1 MAPLLHFLIP
11 RSIGQRFA
19 IATGAGAGLIL
30 VVLSLANY
38 YSSREL
44 LLTQT
49 SREALMEVRGE
60 VGNWDDLV
68 DRIAMLPAVIG
79 ATEVSVKNNEGVTA
93 PWLASLLD
101 HSPGRAVYGLYMAR
115 EGRNW
120 KDPLSDIWVDRKNWP
135 HGSLLKYDF
144 HDSNQD
150 WYKGAKEKKKGIHVT
165 LPYFDDGGSDID
177 MISITKEVHDAS
189 GRFIGVAGTDVA
201 MKEMEKNVGQ
211 MRLRDVGTDL
221 FGNAEG
227 IDSAAAPQPAQDS
240 DRQVAYLI
248 SKTGAVIV
256 GPEKNGIRRFPKPGE
271 KDPEKIL
278 GSLADHGLQLTP
290 EHLAEILA
298 HKSGWLRIG
307 EHGDKMVCWAQS
319 RTTGWKLLLTVP
331 YSLILLPARN
341 LALESLLLGGAGLAL
356 LLLAVFY
363 ASRKVAGPIKE
374 LQAVTSDFSHGSYEK
389 GAGVLAR
396 IGRRTD
402 ELGRFAEGF
411 STMARE
417 IRLREER
424 LSEWNANLEQTVK
437 ERTAD
442 LALAMGK
449 VEKSNKA
456 MAAELAEAAAY
467 SRAVLPL
474 RLSAPVATDWIF
486 ETSTQLGGDSFGYRW
501 IDDDHLALYLLDV
514 CGHGVGAALLSVSV
528 VNVLRTGS
536 LAGADFLD
544 PSSVMECLNRSFPME
559 RHNDMYFTAWYGV
572 YSLSSHSIRFA
583 CGGHPPAVLVAP
595 DGSVTTLPAKGPIL
609 GAFPRALYE
618 TASAPVLPGSRLYL
632 FSDGTYEIDR
642 PGKTMM
648 NPEEFAEILGK
659 PAEGSKLEA
668 VLAEIRR
675 QQQSDD
681 FADDFSLMEF
691 RFPKGEV
698 VPEGVATLTLKADQS
713 EIRKLHAFLG
723 DYCRRQALPESLVF
737 DFEVILEELF
747 TNVIKYGGVRAGEEC
762 CTIELL
768 HAENALTLCFT
779 DKGAPFNPLDKE
791 EVDTSKP
798 IGDRP
803 IGGLGIHF
811 IKKLTDSRHY
821 ERKGETNVLTLVKKL
836 IA

>member
-1 MAPLLHFLIP
+1 
-11 RSIGQRFA
+11 
-19 IATGAGAGLIL
+19 
-30 VVLSLANY
+30 
-38 YSSREL
+38 
-44 LLTQT
+44 
-49 SREALMEVRGE
+49 MEVRDE

-68 DRIAMLPAVIG
+68 ERIGMLPAVIG
-79 ATEVSVKNNEGVTA
+79 ATEVSVKNNEGVTI

-115 EGRNW
+115 EKKSW

-135 HGSLLKYDF
+135 HGAHLQYDY
-144 HDSNQD
+144 HSSNQD
-150 WYKGAKEKKKGIHVT
+150 WYRGAKEKNKGIHVT
-165 LPYFDDGGSDID
+165 LPYFDDGGSNID
-177 MISITKEVHDAS
+177 MISITKAVHDAS
-189 GRFIGVAGTDVA
+189 GNFIGVAGTDVA
-201 MKEMEKNVGQ
+201 MKDMEKSVSQ
-211 MRLRDVGTDL
+211 MRLRDVGRDL
-221 FGNAEG
+221 FHRNT
-227 IDSAAAPQPAQDS
+227 DS
-240 DRQVAYLI
+240 DPPLTSPSTAPEVDRQAAYLI
-248 SKTGAVIV
+248 SETGSVIV
-256 GPEKNGIRRFPKPGE
+256 GPLKTAPRRFPKPGE
-271 KDPEKIL
+271 KDPDKIL
-278 GSLADHGLQLTP
+278 GKLADHGLELNPDHLGEVLTR
-290 EHLAEILA
+290 
-298 HKSGWLRIG
+298 KSGLLRVG
-307 EHGDKMVCWAQS
+307 EHGEKMVCWAQS
-319 RTTGWKLLLTVP
+319 RTTGWKLLLAVP
-331 YSLILLPARN
+331 YSIILLPARN
-341 LALESLLLGGAGLAL
+341 LAVQSLLIGGTGLL
-356 LLLAVFY
+356 LLLAAVYY
-363 ASRKVAGPIKE
+363 AARKVAEPIKE
-374 LQAVTSDFSHGSYEK
+374 LQAVTSDFSRGSYDQ
-389 GAGVLAR
+389 GAGVLRR

-402 ELGRFAEGF
+402 EIGRFAEGF

-424 LSEWNANLEQTVK
+424 LSEWNANLERTVK
-437 ERTAD
+437 DRTAD
-442 LALAMGK
+442 LALAMEK

-572 YSLSSHSIRFA
+572 YSLSSRSIRFA

-595 DGSVTTLPAKGPIL
+595 EGSVTTLPAKGPIL

-642 PGKTMM
+642 PGKAMM
-648 NPEEFAEILGK
+648 TPEEFAEILGK

-691 RFPKGEV
+691 RFPEGEV
-698 VPEGVATLTLKADQS
+698 VPEGVARLSLKADQA
-713 EIRKLHAFLG
+713 EIRKLHSFLG

-768 HAENALTLCFT
+768 HAENALTLRFT
-779 DKGAPFNPLDKE
+779 DNGSPFNPLERD

-821 ERKGETNVLTLVKKL
+821 ERKGATNVLTLVKKL
-836 IA
+836 TA

>member
-1 MAPLLHFLIP
+1 MAPLLHFLTP

-19 IATGAGAGLIL
+19 IATGAGAGLIMI
-30 VVLSLANY
+30 VLSLANY

-135 HGSLLKYDF
+135 HGALLKYDF

-150 WYKGAKEKKKGIHVT
+150 WYRGAKEKKKGIHVT

-177 MISITKEVHDAS
+177 MISITKSVHDAS
-189 GRFIGVAGTDVA
+189 GKFIGVAGTDVA
-201 MKEMEKNVGQ
+201 MKEMEKNIGQ

-227 IDSAAAPQPAQDS
+227 IDSAASPQPAQDS
-240 DRQVAYLI
+240 DRQAAYLI

-278 GSLADHGLQLTP
+278 GSLADHGLQLSP

-298 HKSGWLRIG
+298 HNSGWLRIG

-319 RTTGWKLLLTVP
+319 RTTGWKLVLTVP

-356 LLLAVFY
+356 LLMAVFY
-363 ASRKVAGPIKE
+363 ASRKVAGPIKQ

-389 GAGVLAR
+389 GAGVLAL
-396 IGRRTD
+396 IGQRTD
-402 ELGRFAEGF
+402 ELGEFASGF
-411 STMARE
+411 SAMARE

-424 LSEWNANLEQTVK
+424 LSEWNANLEKTVK

-442 LALAMGK
+442 LARAIEK
-449 VEKSNKA
+449 VERSNKA
-456 MAAELAEAAAY
+456 MAADLAEAASYA
-467 SRAVLPL
+467 RAVLPPK
-474 RLSAPVATDWIF
+474 LSAPVATDWIF
-486 ETSTQLGGDSFGYRW
+486 ETSSQLGGDSFGYRW

-536 LAGADFLD
+536 LAGADFLN

-572 YSLSSHSIRFA
+572 YSLSSRAIRFA
-583 CGGHPPAVLVAP
+583 CGGHPPAVLVTP
-595 DGSVTTLPAKGPIL
+595 DGTVTPLPAKGPIV

-618 TASAPVLPGSRLYL
+618 TRSAEVAPGSRLYL

-642 PGKTMM
+642 PGEAMM
-648 NPEEFAEILGK
+648 TPEEFSNILGK
-659 PAEGSKLEA
+659 PAKGSKLES

-681 FADDFSLMEF
+681 FADDFSLLEF
-691 RFPKGEV
+691 RFPAGKV
-698 VPEGVATLTLKADQS
+698 IPDPIARLTLKADQA

-723 DYCRRQALPESLVF
+723 DYCVGQALPEGIVF

-747 TNVIKYGGVRAGEEC
+747 TNVIKYGGVKPGMEC
-762 CTIELL
+762 CTVELL
-768 HAENALTLCFT
+768 HAENALTLRFT
-779 DKGAPFNPLDKE
+779 DNGVPFNPLDRE
-791 EVDTSKP
+791 EVDTGKP
-798 IGDRP
+798 IGERP

-811 IKKLTDSRHY
+811 IKKLTDSCRY
-821 ERKGETNVLTLVKKL
+821 ERKEETNILILVKKL
-836 IA
+836 TN